1 MSQGLIGFVRKPG
14 YSFTNSISS
23 HPEKGSISFELA
35 CSQHGNY
42 MSALQ
47 KNGVELVILPALE
60 KCPDAPFVEDTTVIL
75 DGLAIVCP
83 NKEKSRQ
90 GESSSIHAEIKKYI
104 PIKILPESTF
114 LDGGDVLVTED
125 KIFVGV
131 SSRTNLQAINALA
144 KFTKKPVIPVKVSLG
159 LHLKTSVTYLG
170 SNTLVIDPS
179 SIETSS
185 LSEFKWIET
194 EKPDRYAANCLGIE
208 NIVLMPK
215 GFNKVATKIRK
226 EGFKTLELDMSEFE
240 KANGGITCLSIIFKK

>member
-1 MSQGLIGFVRKPG
+1 MSNGLIGFVRKPG
-14 YSFTNSISS
+14 YSFTNSISC
-23 HPEKGSISFELA
+23 HPKKNSISFKLA
-35 CSQHGNY
+35 CSQHENY
-42 MSALQ
+42 IAVLQ
-47 KNGVELVILPALE
+47 KNGVELVVLPALE
-60 KCPDAPFVEDTTVIL
+60 KHPDAPFVEDTTAIL
-75 DGLAIVCP
+75 DGLAIACP

-90 GESSSIHAEIKKYI
+90 GEGSSIHAEIKKYI

-131 SSRTNLQAINALA
+131 SSRTNLQAIDALA
-144 KFTKKPVIPVKVSLG
+144 KFAKKPVIPIKVNLG

-170 SNTLVIDPS
+170 NKTLVIDPS
-179 SIETSS
+179 SIETSA

-194 EKPDRYAANCLGIE
+194 GNSDRYAANCLCIG
-208 NIVLMPK
+208 NMVLMPK
-215 GFNKVATKIRK
+215 GFKKIASQIRK